1 MSKRRIITVLAIAA
15 TTGCIVAGVA
25 LQAVA
30 ASAAISP
37 AAAGSGWR
45 VPITVGPLH
54 GVTSVSNL
62 AATGRSD
69 AWSTWNVCSPCGG
82 QNQTTVFQVDRWN
95 GSAWR
100 TVPIPQR
107 LARYG
112 SDSVGFGASSSHDA
126 WLFDARPLLGRALH
140 WNGSHWAVRD
150 IPTWVVRSNLSG
162 TIDLGV
168 ADFGSAGMWVFSE
181 GRESFQPIVSVA
193 ARLVHNHWSKVRLP
207 GVPSE
212 ISAVSPT
219 DMWSLAVPQRPVS
232 STRQFLMH
240 WNGRR
245 WSTLSVPK
253 PVTIPPNSVEFVR
266 DLVAAG
272 PRDVWLQR
280 DIETGSQ
287 GARTLYLLH
296 WDGKSWHRVSLG
308 KPTSGVDA
316 MARDGH
322 GGLWLVSNG
331 PGPAFSW
338 FFDHFSGGRWTRTPA
353 PATAKTT
360 VQEVT
365 KLVWVPETSSEW
377 AAGGLLPV
385 NSSVDVL
392 GGIWGRRG

>member
-219 DMWSLAVPQRPVS
+219 GMWSLAVPQRPVS

-253 PVTIPPNSVEFVR
+253 PVVCQLSPPFE
-266 DLVAAG
+266 L
-272 PRDVWLQR
+272 
-280 DIETGSQ
+280 
-287 GARTLYLLH
+287 
-296 WDGKSWHRVSLG
+296 
-308 KPTSGVDA
+308 
-316 MARDGH
+316 
-322 GGLWLVSNG
+322 
-331 PGPAFSW
+331 
-338 FFDHFSGGRWTRTPA
+338 
-353 PATAKTT
+353 AKTPFR
-360 VQEVT
+360 
-365 KLVWVPETSSEW
+365 VP
-377 AAGGLLPV
+377 
-385 NSSVDVL
+385 
-392 GGIWGRRG
+392 R

>member
-15 TTGCIVAGVA
+15 TTACTVAGAA
-25 LQAVA
+25 LRAGA
-30 ASAAISP
+30 ASAAPSP
-37 AAAGSGWR
+37 GAAGSGWR

-62 AATGRSD
+62 VATGRAN
-69 AWSTWNVCSPCGG
+69 AWSTWGVCSPCGG
-82 QNQTTVFQVDRWN
+82 QNQATTFQVDRWN

-107 LARYG
+107 LAHYG
-112 SDSVGFGASSSHDA
+112 TDSVGFGASSSRDA
-126 WLFDARPLLGRALH
+126 WLFEASPLLGRALH

-150 IPTWVVRSNLSG
+150 IPTWVVRGNLSG
-162 TIDLGV
+162 TIGLGV
-168 ADFGSAGMWVFSE
+168 ADFGQAGMWVFSE
-181 GRESFQPIVSVA
+181 GRESFKPIVSLA
-193 ARLVHNHWSKVRLP
+193 ARLQHNRWSKVRLP

-219 DMWSLAVPQRPVS
+219 DIWSLAVPQRPAS

-253 PVTIPPNSVEFVR
+253 PVTVPPNSVEFVR

-280 DIETGSQ
+280 DIETGSK

-296 WDGKSWHRVSLG
+296 WDGKSWHRVPLRE
-308 KPTSGVDA
+308 PTSGVDE
-316 MARDGH
+316 MTRDGH
-322 GGLWLVSNG
+322 GGVWLVANG
-331 PGPAFSW
+331 PGPAFKW
-338 FFDHFSGGRWTRTPA
+338 FFDHFSGGRWTRKLA
-353 PATAKTT
+353 PSTAQTT

-365 KLVWVPETSSEW
+365 RLAWVPGTSSEW

-385 NSSVDVL
+385 NSNVDVL